1 MEEATKSAHLVRE
14 DIQSFRNRFTFIS
27 SDETCEVC
35 NVTLMIRPFYMFPC
49 QHKFHTDCLMNELNP
64 LLGKFL
70 YHIILLAKTCSLS
83 YGGFD
88 SVRENRKRNYFMKE
102 KIKYNMRHKHNANT
116 YLFKLGLLTN
126 GTVKHKHFFFP

>member
-35 NVTLMIRPFYMFPC
+35 SVTLMIRPFYMFPC

-70 YHIILLAKTCSLS
+70 HNIILLAKTCH
-83 YGGFD
+83 F
-88 SVRENRKRNYFMKE
+88 
-102 KIKYNMRHKHNANT
+102 H
-116 YLFKLGLLTN
+116 
-126 GTVKHKHFFFP
+126 TVVSIQ